1 MVNKNGSVWSWLCNT
16 EPVVP
21 TDGVYVHFSF
31 FLFVRDR
38 FDANCVLG
46 EAKLEVN
53 SPHAGI

>member
-1 MVNKNGSVWSWLCNT
+1 MAVC
-16 EPVVP
+16 
-21 TDGVYVHFSF
+21 GVGYVTLNLWFQRMAFVFTSLL